1 MKLRY
6 LSIFLSLAGPTPAF
20 ADDAAAPSDPATITV
35 VATGSNLAL
44 EKTGQSITIIGSHE
58 IASVQGPDLTRVL
71 ERAPGVTLT
80 RNGGLGSFT
89 GVRVR
94 GAEAEQLVVV
104 VDGVRIADVAAPGS
118 GYDFGNLLTGGI
130 GKIELLRG
138 SNSVIWGSDAIG
150 GVLAITGRELNGAE
164 ASVEYGAH
172 NSVDSNLVAGVKRDR
187 YSVTL
192 DSGYTHT
199 DGISAA
205 ASGTELDGFR
215 QWHIGGRGRAKFSDS
230 LALVATGRY
239 ADGKLDIDGYP
250 PPLYVF
256 ADTPDYQTTREKSGR
271 VGLEY
276 NGGPLTLNGGV
287 ALSKTD
293 RAYYDPTASTEP
305 YYVTNGRSVRSD
317 LTGHLTLPAHL
328 AVDFGAD
335 SEWTRFSDSSDVSQK
350 ARLSSGH
357 ALLGWY
363 GDRLSLAG
371 GVRVDDHSRFGTHWT
386 FGANG
391 SYRLS
396 GDWRLRGSFGEGFKA
411 PSLYQLLSNY
421 GNAALEPETSR
432 SYDVGIE
439 KGNRAS
445 QTHIAVT
452 LFHRDTH
459 NLIDFVSCF
468 KMSSGICFN
477 RPFGTY
483 DNVGKARAEGLEVEG
498 DVRPTERLSFHVA
511 YSYMKAV
518 SQTAGDPNDGNDLAR
533 RPRHALS
540 LAGDWRTP
548 LHDLMLGA
556 DGRLASNSFDDA
568 ANTTRLGGYFLVALR
583 AILPVT
589 DRLEIFGRVENVG
602 DVRYQT
608 AAGYGTYGRSA
619 YVGTRARF

>member
-1 MKLRY
+1 MKRRY
-6 LSIFLSLAGPTPAF
+6 LTIILGLGAPAPAF
-20 ADDAAAPSDPATITV
+20 ADNAAAPSDPAPITV
-35 VATGSNLAL
+35 VATGSNISLSQ
-44 EKTGQSITIIGSHE
+44 TGQSITIIGADE

-71 ERAPGVTLT
+71 ERAPGVTLS

-94 GAEAEQLVVV
+94 GAEAEQLVVL
-104 VDGVRIADVAAPGS
+104 VDGVRVADVAAPGG
-118 GYDFGNLLTGGI
+118 GYDFGNLLTAGI

-150 GVLAITGRELNGAE
+150 GVLAITSRELNGAE
-164 ASVEYGAH
+164 ASVDYGAH
-172 NSVDSNLVAGVKRDR
+172 NAVDTNLVAGIKRDR

-215 QWHIGGRGRAKFSDS
+215 QWHVGGRGRVELSDS
-230 LALVATGRY
+230 LAFTATGRY

-256 ADTPDYQTTREKSGR
+256 ADTPEYQTTREKSGR

-276 NGGPLTLNGGV
+276 NGGPLTMNGGV
-287 ALSKTD
+287 AFSTTD
-293 RAYYDPTASTEP
+293 RAYYDPTVSTEP
-305 YYVTNGRSVRSD
+305 YYVTDGRSVRSD
-317 LTGHLTLPAHL
+317 LTGHLVLPAHL
-328 AVDFGAD
+328 AVDFGSD
-335 SEWTRFSDSSDVSQK
+335 SEWTHFSDSYDVSQK

-363 GDRLSLAG
+363 SDRLSLAG

-391 SYRLS
+391 SYRLT
-396 GDWRLRGSFGEGFKA
+396 GDWRLRGSFGEGFKS

-421 GNAALEPETSR
+421 GNVALQPETSR

-439 KGNRAS
+439 KGDRAS

-452 LFHRDTH
+452 LFHRDTR

-468 KMSSGICFN
+468 EVSSGICAN

-483 DNVGKARAEGLEVEG
+483 DNVGKARAEGLEVEA
-498 DVRPTERLSFHVA
+498 DLRPTERFSFHAA
-511 YSYMKAV
+511 YSYVKAV
-518 SQTAGDPNDGNDLAR
+518 NRTSGDPNDGNDLAR
-533 RPRHALS
+533 RPRDALS

-548 LHDLMLGA
+548 LHDLTLGA
-556 DGRLASNSFDDA
+556 DGRLASHSFDDA
-568 ANTTRLGGYFLVALR
+568 ANTTRLDGYFLVTLR
-583 AILPVT
+583 ASMPVT
-589 DRLEIFGRVENVG
+589 ERVDIYGRVENVG

-619 YVGTRARF
+619 YIGARVRF

>member
-6 LSIFLSLAGPTPAF
+6 LPIILGLGAPAPAF
-20 ADDAAAPSDPATITV
+20 ASDSAPPSDPATITV
-35 VATGSNLAL
+35 VATGSNISLNQ
-44 EKTGQSITIIGSHE
+44 TGQSITIIGPDE
-58 IASVQGPDLTRVL
+58 IASLQGPDITRVL

-94 GAEAEQLVVV
+94 GAEAEQLLVLI
-104 VDGVRIADVAAPGS
+104 DGVRVADAAAPGG

-150 GVLAITGRELNGAE
+150 GVLAISSRELNGVE
-164 ASVEYGAH
+164 ASVDYGAH
-172 NSVDSNLVAGVKRDR
+172 NSLDTNLFAGIRRDR

-192 DSGYTHT
+192 DGGYTRT

-215 QWHIGGRGRAKFSDS
+215 QWHVGGRGRVELSDS
-230 LALVATGRY
+230 LALTGTGRY

-250 PPLYVF
+250 PPLYVL
-256 ADTPDYQTTREKSGR
+256 ADTPEYQKTRERSGR
-271 VGLEY
+271 AGLEY
-276 NGGPLTLNGGV
+276 SSGPLTLNGGL
-287 ALSKTD
+287 AFSKTN
-293 RAYYDPTASTEP
+293 RAYYDPTIGAEP
-305 YYVTNGRSVRSD
+305 NYVTKGRSIRSD
-317 LTGHLTLPAHL
+317 LTGRLALPEEFAL
-328 AVDFGAD
+328 DFGAD
-335 SEWTRFSDSSDVSQK
+335 SEWTRFSDSYDSAQK

-357 ALLGWY
+357 ALLGRY
-363 GDRLSLAG
+363 GDRLSFAAG
-371 GVRVDDHSRFGTHWT
+371 ARVDDHSRFGTHWT

-391 SYRLS
+391 SYRLT
-396 GDWRLRGSFGEGFKA
+396 GDWRVRGSFGEGFKA
-411 PSLYQLLSNY
+411 PTLFQLLSNY
-421 GNAALEPETSR
+421 GNTQLAPETSR

-439 KGNRAS
+439 KGDRS
-445 QTHIAVT
+445 SSTHVALT
-452 LFHRDTH
+452 LFRRDTR

-468 KMSSGICFN
+468 DVSTGICVD

-483 DNVGKARAEGLEVEG
+483 DNVGKARAEGLELEG
-498 DVRPTERLSFHVA
+498 DVRPTERLSSHAA
-511 YSYMKAV
+511 YSYVKAV
-518 SQTAGDPNDGNDLAR
+518 NRTAGDSNDGNDLAR

-548 LHDLMLGA
+548 LHDLTLGA
-556 DGRLASNSFDDA
+556 DGRLVSHSFDDA

-583 AILPVT
+583 ASLPVT
-589 DRLEIFGRVENVG
+589 ARLEIFGRVENVG

-619 YVGTRARF
+619 YVGARTRF